1 MQEKFVGLSKALRW
15 VIVLLSWVVTIGGFV
30 GCLLIKQYAELP
42 WLEIILTLLG
52 MLFCAFNLSAQNY
65 DNYLQKAYEHLK
77 INHQE
82 MMDI

>member
-1 MQEKFVGLSKALRW
+1 MQEKFMGLSKALRW

-52 MLFCAFNLSAQNY
+52 MLFCVAAICLTI
-65 DNYLQKAYEHLK
+65 LQLTQP
-77 INHQE
+77 QE
-82 MMDI
+82 EAEK

>member
-1 MQEKFVGLSKALRW
+1 MQEKFIGLSKTLRW

-52 MLFCAFNLSAQNY
+52 MLFCVVAICLTIVQLTQPSKEAE
-65 DNYLQKAYEHLK
+65 K
-77 INHQE
+77 
-82 MMDI
+82 